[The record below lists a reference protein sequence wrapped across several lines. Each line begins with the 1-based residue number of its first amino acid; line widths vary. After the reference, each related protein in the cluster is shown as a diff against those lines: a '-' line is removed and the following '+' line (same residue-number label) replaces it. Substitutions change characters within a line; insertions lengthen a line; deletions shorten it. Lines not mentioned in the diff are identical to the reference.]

1 MKRVT
6 RHKSAALNLP
16 TLRLEGALFLPDV
29 LEKAALGTARLQ
41 ADADYGIPKG
51 LKQKDEYSRA
61 FQIAS
66 AQWKHFEKQMERTD
80 LDATHAT
87 ATFVAELLRDALA
100 YPAVGASTGINIG
113 DRHYPVTHIASNGLG
128 AQLPIVV
135 APHTQGLDEAD
146 ARFGVRHTDGQAIG
160 GHSGTR
166 KKSPF
171 QLAQELLNASPDHQW
186 AIVTNGKTIRLLR
199 DAATLTRPS
208 YLDIDMADLLS
219 GQRYAEF
226 AYAWRLLHAS
236 RAGLQSTSDQTV
248 KQPVVWEA
256 WREAGQEEGTRVR
269 NGLRLG
275 VTQALLTFGNGF
287 LQHPANDAL
296 RMALQNGELKK
307 EDYFAQLLRLIY
319 RLIFV
324 FSIEERGLL
333 KDANGQT
340 NAAYTQGYAL
350 ARLRD
355 MALRRRAR
363 NRFDDLWLSMRI
375 VFKGLNLGEPRLG
388 LPALGG
394 LFNTSQCP
402 ALDGAELSNAHL
414 LATMQSMRWA
424 AQAGGS
430 LAPID
435 YRNMG
440 VEELGSVYESLLELV
455 PEVDLPART
464 FGFVGLTS
472 EGMYVASVAG
482 NERKLT
488 GSYYTPDSLVQEL
501 IQSALVP
508 VIDERIAAQPDNP
521 VEALLSIK
529 VCDPACG
536 SGHFLLA
543 AARKLA
549 ERLAALRSDDGVVTP
564 SAYRHALREV
574 IARCIYGVDR
584 NPMAIEL
591 ARTSLWLEGF
601 EEGRPLSFLDHH
613 LQVGDALLGLTDLNV
628 LDKGISGD
636 AFKPLSG
643 DDKEVCKELGKLNT
657 QGRKQLERDFSQGQ
671 KLFDFSGGDAM
682 QQALKTLDVMPAD
695 TPDQVQAKEDA
706 YRQWLGQRQ
715 QHRLSKVANL
725 VLAAFLLPKSK
736 YTSALTPTSQTVH
749 AELSETGFTHA
760 HEQTLDHAQD
770 VCKAASVFHWPIAFA
785 QVYAAGGFDCV
796 LGNPPWERIKLQEEE
811 FFATRHPAVAAAK
824 NKAERAQRI
833 QWLSEG
839 TLAKHLG
846 AHAEPNGLFDIANP
860 ASSML
865 ADSEKRLY
873 AEFITARRTAEAASV
888 FMHVSGSTTGQ
899 GGEGGRYPLTGVGD
913 VNTYALFAETIL
925 QIKSATGRA
934 GFIVPTGIA
943 TDDSTKLFFGHISQ
957 AGQLASLFDIEN
969 KEALFES
976 VHRSFKFSLVTLG
989 QSPVAEFVCFAS
1001 QPSQLTDTRRRF
1013 SLTPQEFQL
1022 INPNTLTCPMFRSER
1037 DAEITKKLYRAAPV
1051 LMRDAVVE
1059 EVDGVS
1065 QVVSPGLNPWGIRF
1079 STMFHMSNDSYLFQ
1093 DQPAEG
1099 LLPLFEAKLIHQFD
1113 HRWATYTPEGDS
1125 RDMTLAEKQD
1135 PMQTARP
1142 RYWVDE
1148 REVLARVA
1156 NVPARLAKAWLLTH
1170 TEGDNRNNIPVA
1182 KSLEF
1187 AVASWVAGQFMR
1199 QAMAADRTIDSL
1211 SKNEFAQTLHCA
1223 QSMLEERYPPLAET
1237 LRAADI
1243 EGAAARKAF
1252 AAWCEDDREQPLSQQ
1267 ELDEV
1272 EAWMRVWNSVRG
1284 EGDAAYALLKTVDDW
1299 MQRRSPKWLMG
1310 WRDITNATN
1319 ERTVISAVVPLA
1331 GVGNQMP
1338 LALFP
1343 RIKDRRTIG
1352 AFYGNLCSLVFDVV
1366 ARHKTGGTH
1375 MNFFIFKQLP
1385 ILPPDRYTEDD
1396 LAYIVPRVLE
1406 LTYTA
1411 HDLAAWAKDLGH
1423 NGPPFPFNP
1432 DRRAQLRAELDAYY
1446 ARLYGLTRDE
1456 LRYILDPA
1464 DVMGDDYPSETF
1476 RVLKKGELNEFGEY
1490 RTQRLVLAAWDRLE
1504 TGEKNHV
1511 EIHTN

>member
-6 RHKSAALNLP
+6 RHKSSALNLP
-16 TLRLEGALFLPDV
+16 TLRLEGGLFLPDV
-29 LEKAALGTARLQ
+29 LEKAALGTTRLQ

-51 LKQKDEYSRA
+51 LRQKDEYSRA

-66 AQWKHFEKQMERTD
+66 AQWKHFEKQMERAD
-80 LDATHAT
+80 LDAAHAT

-100 YPAVGASTGINIG
+100 YPAVGASTGISVG

-128 AQLPIVV
+128 AQLPIVI

-236 RAGLQSTSDQTV
+236 RAGLQASSDHTV

-375 VFKGLNLGEPRLG
+375 VFKGLNQGEPRLG

-394 LFNTSQCP
+394 LFNISQCP

-455 PEVDLPART
+455 PEVDLPARS

-472 EGMYVASVAG
+472 EGSTAG

-591 ARTSLWLEGF
+591 ARTALWLEGF

-613 LQVGDALLGLTDLNV
+613 LQVGDALLGLTDLKV

-643 DDKEVCKELGKLNT
+643 DDKEVCKELGKLNL
-657 QGRKQLERDFSQGQ
+657 QGRRQLERDFGQGQ
-671 KLFDFSGGDAM
+671 KLFDFSGGEAL
-682 QQALKTLDVMPAD
+682 QQALKALDAMPAD
-695 TPDQVQAKEDA
+695 TPDQVQAKEGA
-706 YRQWLGQRQ
+706 YHQWLGQRQ

-736 YTSALTPTSQTVH
+736 DTSALTPTSQTVH
-749 AELSETGFTHA
+749 AELSETGFTDA
-760 HEQTLDHAQD
+760 HEQTLNHAQD
-770 VCKAASVFHWPIAFA
+770 VCKAASVFHWSIAFA

-846 AHAEPNGLFDIANP
+846 AHAEPSSAFDVANS
-860 ASSML
+860 ASTML

-943 TDDSTKLFFGHISQ
+943 TDDSTKRFFGQISQ
-957 AGQLASLFDIEN
+957 NGMLTSLYDFEN
-969 KEALFES
+969 GNIFEA
-976 VHRSFKFSLVTLG
+976 VHSSFKISLLTLG
-989 QSPVAEFVCFAS
+989 PATNAEFVCFAKDVS
-1001 QPSQLTDTRRRF
+1001 QITDTRRRF

-1051 LMRDAVVE
+1051 LMRDAVLE
-1059 EVDGVS
+1059 EVDGVT
-1065 QVVSPGLNPWGIRF
+1065 QVVSPGVNPWGIKFMR
-1079 STMFHMSNDSYLFQ
+1079 MLDMANDSHLFQ

-1135 PMQTARP
+1135 PAQTARP

-1170 TEGDNRNNIPVA
+1170 AEGPYSQNIPEA

-1187 AVASWVAGQFMR
+1187 AVASWVTGQLMR
-1199 QAMAADRTIDSL
+1199 EAVHNKGQTGRTVDTL
-1211 SKNEFAQTLHCA
+1211 TKNEFAQALHWA
-1223 QSMLEERYPPLAET
+1223 QSVLEERYPPLAET
-1237 LRAADI
+1237 LRTADI
-1243 EGAAARKAF
+1243 EGAPARKAF
-1252 AAWCEDDREQPLSQQ
+1252 AAWCDDDREQALSQH

-1272 EAWMRVWNSVRG
+1272 QAWMRVWNSVSG
-1284 EGDAAYALLKTVDDW
+1284 EGDAAQALLKTVDDW

-1310 WRDITNATN
+1310 WRDICRSTDV
-1319 ERTVISAVVPLA
+1319 RTMIANVIPLSAVGDKFLLLKTAVDPKKTAALL
-1331 GVGNQMP
+1331 GNM
-1338 LALFP
+1338 
-1343 RIKDRRTIG
+1343 
-1352 AFYGNLCSLVFDVV
+1352 NSLVGDFV
-1366 ARHKTGGTH
+1366 ARQKVGGTALKYFT
-1375 MNFFIFKQLP
+1375 MRQIAL
-1385 ILPPDRYTEDD
+1385 LPPDRYTEAD

-1411 HDLAAWAKDLGH
+1411 HDLAAWAQDLGH
-1423 NGPPFPFNP
+1423 SGPPFPFHP
-1432 DRRAQLRAELDAYY
+1432 ERRAILRAELDAYY

-1464 DVMGDDYPSETF
+1464 DVIGEDYPSETF
-1476 RVLKKGELNEFGEY
+1476 RVLKNGELREFGEY

-1504 TGEKNHV
+1504 AGVNKSC
-1511 EIHTN
+1511 

>member
-6 RHKSAALNLP
+6 RHKPSTLNLP
-16 TLRLEGALFLPDV
+16 TLRLEGGLFLPDV

-66 AQWKHFEKQMERTD
+66 AQWKHFEKQTERTD
-80 LDATHAT
+80 LDASHAT
-87 ATFVAELLRDALA
+87 ATFVTELLRDALA
-100 YPAVGASTGINIG
+100 YPAIGASSGISVG
-113 DRHYPVTHIASNGLG
+113 ERHYPVTHIASNGSG

-135 APHTQGLDEAD
+135 SPHTQGLDEAD
-146 ARFGVRHTDGQAIG
+146 PRFGVRQTDGQAIG

-171 QLAQELLNASPDHQW
+171 QLAQELLNASPDHHW

-236 RAGLQSTSDQTV
+236 RAGLQAANDANT
-248 KQPVVWEA
+248 KPPVVWEA

-333 KDANGQT
+333 KGPNGHSHP
-340 NAAYTQGYAL
+340 AYTQGYAF

-355 MALRRRAR
+355 MALRRRLR
-363 NRFDDLWLSMRI
+363 GQYGNRYDDLWQSMRI

-394 LFNTSQCP
+394 LFNTGQCP
-402 ALDGAELSNAHL
+402 ALDAAELSNAHL

-424 AQAGGS
+424 AQTGGS

-472 EGMYVASVAG
+472 EGSTAG

-508 VIDERIAAQPDNP
+508 VIDQRLAAQPDNP

-564 SAYRHALREV
+564 AAYRHALREV

-591 ARTSLWLEGF
+591 ARTALWLEGF
-601 EEGRPLSFLDHH
+601 EEGRPLTFLDHH
-613 LQVGDALLGLTDLNV
+613 LQVGDALLGLTDLKA
-628 LDKGISGD
+628 LKLGIGKD
-636 AFKPLSG
+636 AYKPLAG
-643 DDKEVCKELGKLNT
+643 DDKETCKALAKTNALAL
-657 QGRKQLERDFSQGQ
+657 KQLQREVNSGQ
-671 KLFDFSGGDAM
+671 VTLQFADDKGLN
-682 QQALKTLDVMPAD
+682 ALKAIESMSAD
-695 TPDQVQAKEDA
+695 TPEQVEAKEQA
-706 YRQWLGQRQ
+706 YQTFLAQALDRTMAHAANLYAAAFILPKTPDTLAGVPTTDTLIHEFSTHPKSEKHQAMVDVA
-715 QHRLSKVANL
+715 KKACEVAN
-725 VLAAFLLPKSK
+725 
-736 YTSALTPTSQTVH
+736 
-749 AELSETGFTHA
+749 
-760 HEQTLDHAQD
+760 
-770 VCKAASVFHWPIAFA
+770 VFHWPLAFP
-785 QVYAAGGFDCV
+785 QVFAAGGFDCV
-796 LGNPPWERIKLQEEE
+796 LANPPWDVSQMGEEE
-811 FFATRHPAVAAAK
+811 FFAFRAAEVATLQGDQRKQAIKALEKSNPTLWLEYQGVSHRIAATNVFYRESGRFPLTAVGK
-824 NKAERAQRI
+824 LN
-833 QWLSEG
+833 
-839 TLAKHLG
+839 T
-846 AHAEPNGLFDIANP
+846 
-860 ASSML
+860 
-865 ADSEKRLY
+865 
-873 AEFITARRTAEAASV
+873 
-888 FMHVSGSTTGQ
+888 
-899 GGEGGRYPLTGVGD
+899 YPL
-913 VNTYALFAETIL
+913 FSETIL
-925 QIKSATGRA
+925 QIKSAKGRA

-943 TDDSTKLFFGHISQ
+943 TDDSTKLFFGHISR
-957 AGQLASLFDIEN
+957 ARQLVSLYDIEN
-969 KEALFES
+969 LAKLFEAVDS
-976 VHRSFKFSLVTLG
+976 RQKFCMLTIG
-989 QSPVAEFVCFAS
+989 ESPAAEFVCFAT
-1001 QPSQLTDTRRRF
+1001 QTSQLSDTRRRF

-1037 DAEITKKLYRAAPV
+1037 DAELTKKLYRTAPV
-1051 LMRDAVVE
+1051 LIKEAVYE
-1059 EVDGVS
+1059 EDEGGRRKMM
-1065 QVVSPGLNPWGIRF
+1065 SPEVNPWNIRF
-1079 STMFHMSNDSYLFQ
+1079 SQGLFNMTSDSALFQ
-1093 DQPAEG
+1093 KEPSEQRY
-1099 LLPLFEAKLIHQFD
+1099 PLYEAKLIHQFD
-1113 HRWATYTPEGDS
+1113 HRFATFIPTANIANADWPS
-1125 RDMTLAEKQD
+1125 RDVALDEKSS
-1135 PMQTARP
+1135 PHHAVTP

-1182 KSLEF
+1182 KSLAF
-1187 AVASWVAGQFMR
+1187 AVASWVAGQLMR
-1199 QAMAADRTIDSL
+1199 EAIYNKGGAVRSL
-1211 SKNEFAQTLHCA
+1211 DALTKNEFAQALHGA

-1237 LRAADI
+1237 LLAAKI
-1243 EGAAARKAF
+1243 EGAATRKAF
-1252 AAWCEDDREQPLSQQ
+1252 AAWCEDDREQALSQQ
-1267 ELDEV
+1267 ELDGID
-1272 EAWMRVWNSVRG
+1272 AWMRVWNSVG
-1284 EGDAAYALLKTVDDW
+1284 EEGNAARALLKTVDEW

-1319 ERTVISAVVPLA
+1319 ERTVISAVMPLV
-1331 GVGNQMP
+1331 GVGHTMP
-1338 LALFP
+1338 LWFSSAEPALCAVLLANFS
-1343 RIKDRRTIG
+1343 
-1352 AFYGNLCSLVFDVV
+1352 SLVLDYL
-1366 ARHKTGGTH
+1366 ARVKVGGTH
-1375 MNFFIFKQLP
+1375 LTYGYIKQFP
-1385 ILPPDRYTEDD
+1385 ILPPDRYTEAD

-1411 HDLAAWAKDLGH
+1411 HDLAAWAQDLGH
-1423 NGPPFPFNP
+1423 SGPPFPFNP

-1446 ARLYGLTRDE
+1446 ARLYGLTKDE

-1464 DVMGDDYPSETF
+1464 DVMGNDYPSETF
-1476 RVLKKGELNEFGEY
+1476 RVLKNGELREFGEY
-1490 RTQRLVLAAWDRLE
+1490 RTRRLVLAAWDRLE
-1504 TGEKNHV
+1504 TGVNQSC
-1511 EIHTN
+1511 

>member
-1 MKRVT
+1 
-6 RHKSAALNLP
+6 
-16 TLRLEGALFLPDV
+16 
-29 LEKAALGTARLQ
+29 
-41 ADADYGIPKG
+41 
-51 LKQKDEYSRA
+51 
-61 FQIAS
+61 
-66 AQWKHFEKQMERTD
+66 
-80 LDATHAT
+80 
-87 ATFVAELLRDALA
+87 
-100 YPAVGASTGINIG
+100 
-113 DRHYPVTHIASNGLG
+113 
-128 AQLPIVV
+128 
-135 APHTQGLDEAD
+135 
-146 ARFGVRHTDGQAIG
+146 
-160 GHSGTR
+160 
-166 KKSPF
+166 
-171 QLAQELLNASPDHQW
+171 
-186 AIVTNGKTIRLLR
+186 
-199 DAATLTRPS
+199 
-208 YLDIDMADLLS
+208 
-219 GQRYAEF
+219 
-226 AYAWRLLHAS
+226 
-236 RAGLQSTSDQTV
+236 
-248 KQPVVWEA
+248 
-256 WREAGQEEGTRVR
+256 
-269 NGLRLG
+269 
-275 VTQALLTFGNGF
+275 
-287 LQHPANDAL
+287 
-296 RMALQNGELKK
+296 
-307 EDYFAQLLRLIY
+307 
-319 RLIFV
+319 
-324 FSIEERGLL
+324 
-333 KDANGQT
+333 
-340 NAAYTQGYAL
+340 
-350 ARLRD
+350 
-355 MALRRRAR
+355 
-363 NRFDDLWLSMRI
+363 
-375 VFKGLNLGEPRLG
+375 
-388 LPALGG
+388 
-394 LFNTSQCP
+394 
-402 ALDGAELSNAHL
+402 
-414 LATMQSMRWA
+414 
-424 AQAGGS
+424 
-430 LAPID
+430 
-435 YRNMG
+435 
-440 VEELGSVYESLLELV
+440 
-455 PEVDLPART
+455 
-464 FGFVGLTS
+464 
-472 EGMYVASVAG
+472 
-482 NERKLT
+482 
-488 GSYYTPDSLVQEL
+488 
-501 IQSALVP
+501 
-508 VIDERIAAQPDNP
+508 
-521 VEALLSIK
+521 
-529 VCDPACG
+529 
-536 SGHFLLA
+536 LLA

-1065 QVVSPGLNPWGIRF
+1065 QVGSPGLNPWGIRF

-1432 DRRAQLRAELDAYY
+1432 ERRAQLRAELDAYY

-1476 RVLKKGELNEFGEY
+1476 RVLKNGEMREFGEY
-1490 RTQRLVLAAWDRLE
+1490 RTQRLVLAAWDQLN
-1504 TGEKNHV
+1504 GV
-1511 EIHTN
+1511 V

>member
-1 MKRVT
+1 
-6 RHKSAALNLP
+6 
-16 TLRLEGALFLPDV
+16 
-29 LEKAALGTARLQ
+29 
-41 ADADYGIPKG
+41 
-51 LKQKDEYSRA
+51 
-61 FQIAS
+61 
-66 AQWKHFEKQMERTD
+66 
-80 LDATHAT
+80 
-87 ATFVAELLRDALA
+87 
-100 YPAVGASTGINIG
+100 
-113 DRHYPVTHIASNGLG
+113 
-128 AQLPIVV
+128 
-135 APHTQGLDEAD
+135 
-146 ARFGVRHTDGQAIG
+146 
-160 GHSGTR
+160 
-166 KKSPF
+166 
-171 QLAQELLNASPDHQW
+171 
-186 AIVTNGKTIRLLR
+186 
-199 DAATLTRPS
+199 
-208 YLDIDMADLLS
+208 
-219 GQRYAEF
+219 
-226 AYAWRLLHAS
+226 
-236 RAGLQSTSDQTV
+236 
-248 KQPVVWEA
+248 
-256 WREAGQEEGTRVR
+256 
-269 NGLRLG
+269 
-275 VTQALLTFGNGF
+275 
-287 LQHPANDAL
+287 
-296 RMALQNGELKK
+296 
-307 EDYFAQLLRLIY
+307 
-319 RLIFV
+319 
-324 FSIEERGLL
+324 
-333 KDANGQT
+333 
-340 NAAYTQGYAL
+340 
-350 ARLRD
+350 
-355 MALRRRAR
+355 
-363 NRFDDLWLSMRI
+363 
-375 VFKGLNLGEPRLG
+375 
-388 LPALGG
+388 
-394 LFNTSQCP
+394 
-402 ALDGAELSNAHL
+402 
-414 LATMQSMRWA
+414 
-424 AQAGGS
+424 
-430 LAPID
+430 
-435 YRNMG
+435 
-440 VEELGSVYESLLELV
+440 
-455 PEVDLPART
+455 
-464 FGFVGLTS
+464 
-472 EGMYVASVAG
+472 VAG

-1432 DRRAQLRAELDAYY
+1432 ERRAQLRAELDAYY